1 MNTNETKD
9 LNDLQEMNNEKP
21 AQENSKPVTSVVLAA
36 YNGAPYLEEQLD
48 SIAGQSLP
56 VDEILIRDDKSTDES
71 ARVIDEWIAAHP
83 DVPARRIEA
92 EKNLG
97 YIGNFAALIKE
108 AKGDW
113 IFLSDQ
119 DDRWH
124 KDKVETMIAASRQMP
139 DALLIASSFE
149 FMNGKGEVYHLPL
162 NPGWSNQNLIPWE
175 VENAR
180 GLNPVSKDQMLLH
193 NYFQGCAMM
202 IRKELGQDYLQRNDF
217 SLPHDWFLALLAS
230 VNDHLYYL
238 DKPLFDYRIHDSNV
252 TGLPQAKKETKLLK
266 FRRHFNRYYRTA
278 VIADMENV
286 YSTIQRAIPELDCQ
300 EIQDRLDF
308 CRAYLK
314 EIDGKNVKS
323 YRKIKDMPGFA
334 LCMNEDEFHLGELYV
349 KLSRVMKMPDKRI

>member
-1 MNTNETKD
+1 
-9 LNDLQEMNNEKP
+9 MNNETTNP
-21 AQENSKPVTSVVLAA
+21 STPVTSPSFSQPKPKLSVILAA
-36 YNGAPYLEEQLD
+36 YNGAPYLAEQLD
-48 SIAGQSLP
+48 SIAAQTWP
-56 VDEILIRDDKSTDES
+56 VDEILIRDDKSTDNS
-71 ARVIDEWIAAHP
+71 AEVIDQWIADHP
-83 DVPARRIEA
+83 EVPVKRIEA
-92 EKNLG
+92 KENLG

-108 AKGDW
+108 ATGDW

-124 KDKVETMIAASRQMP
+124 EDKVATMMQAANEVP

-149 FMNGKGEVYHLPL
+149 FMHGNGEVYHLPL

-175 VENAR
+175 VENAG
-180 GLNPVSKDQMLLH
+180 GLNPVAKDQMLLH

-202 IRKELGQDYLQRNDF
+202 IRKELGEDYLCRDDF
-217 SLPHDWFLALLAS
+217 NLPHDWFLALLAS
-230 VNDHLYYL
+230 VHGHLYYL

-278 VIADMENV
+278 VIADMEKV
-286 YSTIQRAIPELDCQ
+286 YSTIQRAIPELNCQ

-323 YRKIKDMPGFA
+323 YRKIKEMPGFA